1 MRADNLEFLIGWLGE
16 RVGFALATDQMHLV
30 ENRLLPVAR
39 KLGLASLD
47 AMIAELRAGARRA
60 GEFAPEI
67 VDAMMNAETGFFRDA
82 GAFARLRDHVL
93 PGLVAARQPSR
104 RMRIL
109 CAGAS
114 TGQEAYS
121 MAMLVRRP
129 EVGLDG
135 WQVDLVAIDVCR
147 QSVARG
153 RAGAY
158 SHFEIQMGLPVQQM
172 LRHFRRQQERWVASE
187 TLRRSISFREFNLL
201 EDPAPL
207 GVFDLVLCRYVL
219 RGCTPAGRVAIL
231 GRLASVVAPDGRL
244 WLGGGEAVPEDV
256 AAFRPL
262 DGLPALY
269 AMAGQGAAGA

>member
-16 RVGFALATDQMHLV
+16 RVGFALAADQMHLV
-30 ENRLLPVAR
+30 EGRLLPVAR
-39 KLGLASLD
+39 KLGLPSLD

-104 RMRIL
+104 RLRIL
-109 CAGAS
+109 CAGVS

-135 WQVDLVAIDVCR
+135 WQVDLVAVDVCR

-153 RAGAY
+153 RAGAG
-158 SHFEIQMGLPVQQM
+158 SRFEIQRGLPVQQV

-187 TLRRSISFREFNLL
+187 TLRRSVSFREFNLL
-201 EDPAPL
+201 DDPTAL

-219 RGCTPAGRVAIL
+219 RSATPAGRVAIL
-231 GRLASVVAPDGRL
+231 GRLAGAIAPDGRL
-244 WLGGGEAVPEDV
+244 WLGGDEHVPDEITALQPADGVSAVYARAGE
-256 AAFRPL
+256 
-262 DGLPALY
+262 
-269 AMAGQGAAGA
+269 GAAGG